1 MNLKV
6 SVLGA
11 GSFGTT
17 MAHVISRNAPTL
29 LWCRRAD
36 MAEEINREHRNS
48 TYLPDAPLAESLRAT
63 GDLEEAI
70 RAARDFLES
79 GTDRSPLSTRPVG
92 SSLGRALEKAGRPQE
107 AAEAWRAMN
116 EVVPGAFETRD
127 AITLIDRLIEAHP
140 SELFQN
146 RTRFHD
152 GSGPV
157 AL

>member
-63 GDLEEAI
+63 GDLEEAVLAAI
-70 RAARDFLES
+70 DRVVVGGGGGAQVRA
-79 GTDRSPLSTRPVG
+79 V
-92 SSLGRALEKAGRPQE
+92 GRA
-107 AAEAWRAMN
+107 
-116 EVVPGAFETRD
+116 GAFLGVKKCDCLRGF
-127 AITLIDRLIEAHP
+127 RP
-140 SELFQN
+140 ELWAAFG
-146 RTRFHD
+146 D
-152 GSGPV
+152 S
-157 AL
+157 